1 MGVKRGAHMDGE
13 DVCPK
18 FVFKIP
24 GGKNPD
30 GSTLWGWNDAA
41 AASCARCG
49 SRDLDHVVL
58 RDFTAEAMEK
68 DREKYKRGEVDAP
81 DNIPGITQVREGKK
95 AAARSGAPPSTIDAT
110 ARNPASMDVSMK
122 ARNIEPLNPIQMFEL
137 EPGVP
142 DPLAMNAYQEA
153 TTAQRQRAE
162 AESKKRAEQEA
173 AALVA
178 KASAAMAG
186 NTATGGAEGDTGGEE
201 TDENARFKAEVE
213 RAIKEQVT
221 APPPSTPERGQRRER
236 ERTALKAWQFVSA
249 SPRLAS
255 PHGHCH
261 IDTLTPS
268 LHCSWP
274 RSDSTSSQRR
284 WPAHPVLSMRCWAPS
299 GWKSTRP
306 PSTRKGWSCR
316 SSCR

>member
-1 MGVKRGAHMDGE
+1 MAKEVRARAPATMPYKVQKDVDIMGVKRGAHMDGE

-221 APPPSTPERGQRRER
+221 APPP
-236 ERTALKAWQFVSA
+236 
-249 SPRLAS
+249 
-255 PHGHCH
+255 
-261 IDTLTPS
+261 
-268 LHCSWP
+268 LHP
-274 RSDSTSSQRR
+274 
-284 WPAHPVLSMRCWAPS
+284 
-299 GWKSTRP
+299 
-306 PSTRKGWSCR
+306 
-316 SSCR
+316 